1 MFWQFW
7 LLIKI
12 VSAGNFNHL
21 IPQLYDHK
29 KKALMNM
36 RLIRLIYESWLQQK
50 LSDEVIE
57 MTIFL
62 EKIRKSQVNFVFYLF
77 IYYYYYVNDE
87 RSDFELNNP

>member
-1 MFWQFW
+1 M
-7 LLIKI
+7 
-12 VSAGNFNHL
+12 
-21 IPQLYDHK
+21 YHK

-50 LSDEVIE
+50 LSNKVIE
-57 MTIFL
+57 VTVFL
-62 EKIRKSQVNFVFYLF
+62 EKLRKSQVNFVFYLF

>member
-1 MFWQFW
+1 M
-7 LLIKI
+7 
-12 VSAGNFNHL
+12 
-21 IPQLYDHK
+21 YHK

-36 RLIRLIYESWLQQK
+36 RLIRFIYESWLQQK

-77 IYYYYYVNDE
+77 IYYYYYVNGE